1 MLIRSVN
8 AGDLDAL
15 LELADSAGF
24 GITTLPRDR
33 RQLSERIAR
42 AENSFAGRLE
52 RAEQGFMFVLVDEE
66 NDRVCG
72 VSAIEA
78 AVGLHS
84 PWYNYRLGTIVHASA
99 ELDVYSRHETLFL
112 SNDHTGAGELCTL
125 YLLPEYRGRGN
136 GALLSKSRLLFMA
149 EFPELFGERVV
160 AEIRGVADA
169 DGVAPFWEGLGRHFF
184 SMAFA
189 EADYLTGVG
198 QKSFVAELMPKHPV
212 YVDFLPAA
220 ARDVIGVGHPAARR
234 AQALLE
240 EEGMRYAGY
249 VDIFDAG
256 PTLQA
261 ELGTVR
267 AVRDSRVDAVT
278 FAVAD
283 PQDGEVSLVSN
294 RKGSD
299 FRCILASWAGE
310 APHFIL
316 SPEQARRLLVA
327 EGEAVRHVALSPAPR
342 GACAPVPA
350 M

>member
-1 MLIRSVN
+1 MLIRAVN

-15 LELADSAGF
+15 LGLADSAGF

-33 RQLSERIAR
+33 EQLRERIER
-42 AENSFAGRLE
+42 ATSSFAGRLA
-52 RAEQGFMFVLVDEE
+52 RADQCFIFVLEDE
-66 NDRVCG
+66 DSGRVCG

-78 AVGLHS
+78 AVGLRS

-112 SNDHTGAGELCTL
+112 SNDHTGSAELCTL

-149 EFPELFGERVV
+149 AHRELFGGQVV

-169 DGVAPFWEGLGRHFF
+169 AGVAPFWEGLGRHFF
-184 SMAFA
+184 TMEFA

-212 YVDFLPAA
+212 YVDFLPAT
-220 ARDVIGVGHPAARR
+220 AREAIGVGHPDAQR
-234 AQALLE
+234 AIGLLQ

-261 ELGTVR
+261 ELASVR
-267 AVRDSRVDAVT
+267 AVRESRLAPVKYA
-278 FAVAD
+278 AAIAE
-283 PQDGEVSLVSN
+283 GNAVSLVSN
-294 RKGSD
+294 TECSD
-299 FRCILASWAGE
+299 FRCIMTNGAEESAVFAVTE
-310 APHFIL
+310 N
-316 SPEQARRLLVA
+316 QARRLLVA
-327 EGEAVRHVALSPAPR
+327 EGVPVLHVPLSPLSGGVESA
-342 GACAPVPA
+342 G
-350 M
+350 